1 MLLYLSISMTSKTTQ
16 ENNKS
21 KNLRIWSAFLYYD
34 YRVLW
39 LSGVTAMI
47 TMNLRMIIT
56 GVWLYERTGL
66 GSTLAYL
73 GLVELAVRIPANL
86 YGGVFADRLDRK
98 KLIAITQFSSFIF
111 IGLMTILET
120 SSALT
125 IWHVYI
131 VTAVLSATSVFGN
144 PSRSALTARVVPRN
158 VLAHA
163 VAMNTITWQIGTI
176 ITPFVFFVTSFAWRE
191 GAAESMVLSFWINS
205 SFALISVIFPLFIR
219 ESGKAL
225 NVKNSGNVHRNI
237 IEGFK
242 YVVSHP
248 ILPGL
253 YILDIGVTVVSYY
266 RELFPIFAKQL
277 YSRGRDGVVILTSF
291 NALGAIVGSLLVM
304 YSHKIKRKG
313 VIVLYATLAYGF
325 LLILFGWSTSIWI
338 GIFALIALGAAD
350 AVGMTMRQTIV
361 QLTTPDNM
369 RGRATAAHSLAAMSA
384 NGIGKWEVGIMSD
397 TIGAGD
403 TMILGGVVSIFVVL
417 LIWYGLSGVRKYQY
431 IEED

>member
-1 MLLYLSISMTSKTTQ
+1 MTSKTTD

-21 KNLRIWSAFLYYD
+21 NNLRIWSAFLYYD

-39 LSGVTAMI
+39 LSGVSAMI

-73 GLVELAVRIPANL
+73 GLVELAVRIPSNL

-120 SSALT
+120 SSILT

-131 VTAVLSATSVFGN
+131 VTAILSATSVFGN

-158 VLAHA
+158 ILAHA
-163 VAMNTITWQIGTI
+163 VAMNTITWQVGTI
-176 ITPFVFFVTSFAWRE
+176 ITPFVFFVTSFAWKE
-191 GAAESMVLSFWINS
+191 GATESLVLSFWINV
-205 SFALISVIFPLFIR
+205 SFALVSAIAPLFIR

-225 NVKNSGNVHRNI
+225 NVKDSQNVHRNI
-237 IEGFK
+237 IDGFK
-242 YVVSHP
+242 YVVKHP

-277 YSRGRDGVVILTSF
+277 YSRGRDAVAILTAF
-291 NALGAIVGSLLVM
+291 NSLGAIVGSLLVM

-325 LLILFGWSTSIWI
+325 FLILFGWSTSIWI

-350 AVGMTMRQTIV
+350 SVGMTMRQTIV

-397 TIGAGD
+397 SIGAGD
-403 TMILGGVVSIFVVL
+403 TMILGGVVSILVVL

-431 IEED
+431 IDKD

>member
-1 MLLYLSISMTSKTTQ
+1 MTSKTTD

-21 KNLRIWSAFLYYD
+21 NNLRIWSAFLYYD

-73 GLVELAVRIPANL
+73 GLVELAVRIPSNL

-111 IGLMTILET
+111 IGIMATLET
-120 SSALT
+120 STMLT

-131 VTAVLSATSVFGN
+131 VTAILSATSVFGN

-163 VAMNTITWQIGTI
+163 VAMNTITWQVGTI
-176 ITPFVFFVTSFAWRE
+176 ITPFVFFVTSFAWKD
-191 GAAESMVLSFWINS
+191 GATESLILSFWINV
-205 SFALISVIFPLFIR
+205 SFALLSAISPLFIR

-225 NVKNSGNVHRNI
+225 NVKNSQNVHRNI

-242 YVVSHP
+242 YVIKHP

-277 YSRGRDGVVILTSF
+277 YSRGRDAVAILTAF

-304 YSHKIKRKG
+304 YTHKIKRKG
-313 VIVLYATLAYGF
+313 IIVLYATLAYGF

-350 AVGMTMRQTIV
+350 SVGMTMRQTIV
-361 QLTTPDNM
+361 QLTTPDTM

-397 TIGAGD
+397 KIGAGD
-403 TMILGGVVSIFVVL
+403 TMILGGVVSILVVL

-431 IEED
+431 VDED

>member
-1 MLLYLSISMTSKTTQ
+1 MTSNPQ
-16 ENNKS
+16 NNNSDDSELK
-21 KNLRIWSAFLYYD
+21 IWSAFLYFD

-39 LSGVTAMI
+39 LSGVSAMI

-56 GVWLYERTGL
+56 AVWLYERTGL

-73 GLVELAVRIPANL
+73 GLIELAVRIPANM

-98 KLIAITQFSSFIF
+98 KLIAFTQLSSFIF
-111 IGLMTILET
+111 IGLMSVLE
-120 SSALT
+120 SSSNLE
-125 IWHVYI
+125 IWHVYL
-131 VTAVLSATSVFGN
+131 VTAILSATSVFGN

-163 VAMNTITWQIGTI
+163 VAMNTITWQVGTI
-176 ITPFVFFVTSFAWRE
+176 VTPFLFFVTSFAWKE
-191 GAAESMVLSFWINS
+191 QASESLVLSFWINTL
-205 SFALISVIFPLFIR
+205 FALISVASPLFIR

-225 NVKNSGNVHRNI
+225 DSRDKTNIHRNLV
-237 IEGFK
+237 EGFK
-242 YVVSHP
+242 YVIAQP

-253 YILDIGVTVVSYY
+253 YILDLGVTVVSYY

-277 YSRGRDGVVILTSF
+277 YSRGRDAVAILTAF
-291 NALGAIVGSLLVM
+291 NAIGSIVGSLLVM
-304 YSHKIKRKG
+304 YTHKIKRKG
-313 VIVLYATLAYGF
+313 VIVLYATLLYGF
-325 LLILFGWSTSIWI
+325 FLILFGVSTSIWI

-369 RGRATAAHSLAAMSA
+369 RGRASAAHSLAAMSA

-397 TIGAGD
+397 YIGAGN

-417 LIWYGLSGVRKYQY
+417 IIWYALSGVRKYQY
-431 IEED
+431 SE

>member
-1 MLLYLSISMTSKTTQ
+1 MSSKFSDNDNDSNQPT
-16 ENNKS
+16 
-21 KNLRIWSAFLYYD
+21 LRVWSAFLYFD
-34 YRVLW
+34 YRILW
-39 LSGVTAMI
+39 LSGVSAMI

-73 GLVELAVRIPANL
+73 GLIELAVRIPSNL

-98 KLIAITQFSSFIF
+98 KLIAFTQLSSFIF
-111 IGLMTILET
+111 IATMALLET
-120 SSALT
+120 SSIME
-125 IWHVYI
+125 IWHVYLI
-131 VTAVLSATSVFGN
+131 TAILSATSVFGN

-176 ITPFVFFVTSFAWRE
+176 ITPFLFFVTSFAWRE
-191 GAAESMVLSFWINS
+191 EAGESLVLSFWINTL
-205 SFALISVIFPLFIR
+205 FAFISVISPFFIR
-219 ESGKAL
+219 QSGKAL
-225 NVKNSGNVHRNI
+225 DVKPKSDVHKNLV
-237 IEGFK
+237 EGFK
-242 YVVSHP
+242 YVIAHP

-253 YILDIGVTVVSYY
+253 YILDVGVTVVSYY

-277 YSRGRDGVVILTSF
+277 YSRGRDAVAILTAF
-291 NALGAIVGSLLVM
+291 NALGSIVGSLLVM
-304 YSHKIKRKG
+304 YTHKLKRKG

-325 LLILFGWSTSIWI
+325 LLILFGWSTSLWI
-338 GIFALIALGAAD
+338 GLFALIALGAAD

-369 RGRATAAHSLAAMSA
+369 RGRASAAHSLAAMSA

-397 TIGAGD
+397 YIGAGN

-417 LIWYGLSGVRKYQY
+417 IIWYGLSGVRKYNY
-431 IEED
+431 SE

>member
-1 MLLYLSISMTSKTTQ
+1 MTSKTTD

-21 KNLRIWSAFLYYD
+21 NNLRIWSAFLYYD

-73 GLVELAVRIPANL
+73 GLVELAVRIPSNL

-111 IGLMTILET
+111 IGIMATLET
-120 SSALT
+120 STMLT

-131 VTAVLSATSVFGN
+131 VTAILSATSVFGN

-163 VAMNTITWQIGTI
+163 VAMNTITWQVGTI
-176 ITPFVFFVTSFAWRE
+176 ITPFVFFVTSFAWKD
-191 GAAESMVLSFWINS
+191 GATESLILSFWINV
-205 SFALISVIFPLFIR
+205 SFALLSAISPLFIR

-225 NVKNSGNVHRNI
+225 NVKNSQNVHRNI

-242 YVVSHP
+242 YVIKHP

-277 YSRGRDGVVILTSF
+277 YSRGRDAVAILTAF

-304 YSHKIKRKG
+304 YTHKIKRKG
-313 VIVLYATLAYGF
+313 IIVLYATLAYGF

-350 AVGMTMRQTIV
+350 SVGMTMRQTIV

-397 TIGAGD
+397 KIGAGD
-403 TMILGGVVSIFVVL
+403 TMILGGVVSILVVL

-431 IEED
+431 VDED

>member
-1 MLLYLSISMTSKTTQ
+1 MTSNPQ
-16 ENNKS
+16 NNNSDDSELK
-21 KNLRIWSAFLYYD
+21 IWSAFLYFD

-39 LSGVTAMI
+39 LSGVSAMI

-56 GVWLYERTGL
+56 AVWLYERTGL

-73 GLVELAVRIPANL
+73 GLIELAVRIPANM

-98 KLIAITQFSSFIF
+98 KLIAFTQLSSFIF
-111 IGLMTILET
+111 IGLMTVLE
-120 SSALT
+120 SFSNLE
-125 IWHVYI
+125 IWHVYL
-131 VTAVLSATSVFGN
+131 VTAILSATSVFGN

-163 VAMNTITWQIGTI
+163 VAMNTITWQVGTI
-176 ITPFVFFVTSFAWRE
+176 VTPFLFFVTSFAWKE
-191 GAAESMVLSFWINS
+191 QATESLVLSFWINTL
-205 SFALISVIFPLFIR
+205 FALISVASPLFIR

-225 NVKNSGNVHRNI
+225 DSKDKTNIHRNLV
-237 IEGFK
+237 EGFK
-242 YVVSHP
+242 YVIAHP

-277 YSRGRDGVVILTSF
+277 YSRGRDAVAILTAF
-291 NALGAIVGSLLVM
+291 NAVGSIVGSLLVM
-304 YSHKIKRKG
+304 YTHRIKSKG
-313 VIVLYATLAYGF
+313 VIVLYATLLYGF
-325 LLILFGWSTSIWI
+325 FLILFGVSTSIWI

-369 RGRATAAHSLAAMSA
+369 RGRASAAHSLAAMSA

-397 TIGAGD
+397 YIGAGN

-417 LIWYGLSGVRKYQY
+417 IIWYALSGVRKYQY
-431 IEED
+431 SE

>member
-1 MLLYLSISMTSKTTQ
+1 MTSKTTD

-21 KNLRIWSAFLYYD
+21 NNLRIWSAFLYYD

-73 GLVELAVRIPANL
+73 GLVELAVRIPSNL

-111 IGLMTILET
+111 IGIMATLET
-120 SSALT
+120 SSMLT

-158 VLAHA
+158 ILAHA
-163 VAMNTITWQIGTI
+163 VAMNTITWQVGTI
-176 ITPFVFFVTSFAWRE
+176 ITPFVFFVTSFAWKD
-191 GAAESMVLSFWINS
+191 GATESLILSFWINV
-205 SFALISVIFPLFIR
+205 SFALLSAISPLFIR

-225 NVKNSGNVHRNI
+225 NVKNSQNVHRNI

-242 YVVSHP
+242 YVIKHP

-277 YSRGRDGVVILTSF
+277 YSRGRDAVAILTAF

-304 YSHKIKRKG
+304 YTHKIKRKG

-350 AVGMTMRQTIV
+350 SVGMTMRQTVV

-397 TIGAGD
+397 KIGAGD
-403 TMILGGVVSIFVVL
+403 TMILGGVVSILVVL

-431 IEED
+431 VDED

>member
-1 MLLYLSISMTSKTTQ
+1 MTSKTTD

-21 KNLRIWSAFLYYD
+21 NNLRIWSAFLYYD

-73 GLVELAVRIPANL
+73 GLVELAVRIPSNL

-111 IGLMTILET
+111 IGIMATLET
-120 SSALT
+120 SSMLT

-158 VLAHA
+158 ILAHA
-163 VAMNTITWQIGTI
+163 VAMNTITWQVGTI
-176 ITPFVFFVTSFAWRE
+176 ITPFVFFVTSFAWKY
-191 GAAESMVLSFWINS
+191 GATESLILSFWINV
-205 SFALISVIFPLFIR
+205 SFALLSAISPLFIR

-225 NVKNSGNVHRNI
+225 NVKNSQNVHRNI

-242 YVVSHP
+242 YVIKHP

-277 YSRGRDGVVILTSF
+277 YSRGRDAVAILTAF

-304 YSHKIKRKG
+304 YTHKIKRKG

-350 AVGMTMRQTIV
+350 SVGMTMRQTVV

-397 TIGAGD
+397 KIGAGD
-403 TMILGGVVSIFVVL
+403 TMILGGVVSILVVL

-431 IEED
+431 VDED